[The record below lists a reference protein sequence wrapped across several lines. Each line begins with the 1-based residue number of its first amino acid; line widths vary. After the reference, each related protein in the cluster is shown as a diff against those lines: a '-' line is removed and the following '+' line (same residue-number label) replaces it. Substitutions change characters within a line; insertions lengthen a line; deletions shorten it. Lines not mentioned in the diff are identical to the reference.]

1 MGELA
6 GAILAEGVKEA
17 FQGLLIVAGRG
28 PHQPPG
34 VVVDHHCQ
42 VAVAFTVGDLVDA
55 DAPQPLQAVDVLPGL
70 LGDASDH
77 PADGAPGHPQ
87 QLGDRHPGGM
97 DRQPR
102 RGVLKRPGEPGA
114 MPRPRHRGDHHP
126 MGRAANPG
134 RVGLQEHPHHAKV
147 KPTPAAP
154 ALALVIARAAA
165 LTGRTAPP
173 AAAGRP
179 HHSDHRVGLL
189 VEHDLLDHGVLDA
202 QQPLPYSCGS
212 HAVPPPGNPALSSR
226 NPNGGA
232 ACSHARPAQ
241 TTHGSVTRA
250 EKRGLQIPPAK
261 RPR

>member
-6 GAILAEGVKEA
+6 GAILSEGDKEA
-17 FQGLLIVAGRG
+17 LQGLLIVAGRG

-34 VVVDHHCQ
+34 VVVDHHGQ

-55 DAPQPLQAVDVLPGL
+55 DAPQPLQAVDTLPGL

-77 PADGAPGHPQ
+77 PADGPPGHPQ
-87 QLGDRHPGGM
+87 QLGDRHPGGV

-165 LTGRTAPP
+165 LTDRTAPP

-212 HAVPPPGNPALSSR
+212 HAAPPPGNPALSSR
-226 NPNGGA
+226 KPNGEA
-232 ACSHARPAQ
+232 ACSQARPAQ

-250 EKRGLQIPPAK
+250 PFQGP
-261 RPR
+261 